1 MPPRPLENSQLRRGA
16 LPEGSPDLQSP
27 SISITR
33 VPRVERP
40 TINADI
46 QGVPALLG
54 AVVAINAKALQSASQ
69 ELVPIPLM
77 RNDVIGHGR
86 RPHVGTLQTKRAKW
100 MALELHTPTLLP
112 THRAVPA
119 SPWFLMPC

>member
-1 MPPRPLENSQLRRGA
+1 
-16 LPEGSPDLQSP
+16 
-27 SISITR
+27 

-46 QGVPALLG
+46 QDVPTLLG

-86 RPHVGTLQTKRAKW
+86 HRHVAARKTKRA
-100 MALELHTPTLLP
+100 
-112 THRAVPA
+112 
-119 SPWFLMPC
+119 

>member
-1 MPPRPLENSQLRRGA
+1 
-16 LPEGSPDLQSP
+16 
-27 SISITR
+27 

-77 RNDVIGHGR
+77 RNDKARKVDGSRAAHADASSNASSRTSFAMVPDAMLISSFTQPFEALI
-86 RPHVGTLQTKRAKW
+86 RPLVD
-100 MALELHTPTLLP
+100 
-112 THRAVPA
+112 
-119 SPWFLMPC
+119 